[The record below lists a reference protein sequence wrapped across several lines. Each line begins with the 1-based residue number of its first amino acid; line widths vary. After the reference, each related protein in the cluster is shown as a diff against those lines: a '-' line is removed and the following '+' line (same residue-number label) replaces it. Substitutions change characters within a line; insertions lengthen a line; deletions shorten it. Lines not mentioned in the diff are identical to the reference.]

1 MSELYTLPDGW
12 EWKKLAE
19 IVKLQ
24 NGFTFKSNLFVS
36 DGLPIVRI
44 KTIKNEKIL
53 LDDVVYFNM
62 EDYGKKLDS
71 YQIKKNDILIAM
83 SGATTGKIGLY
94 ETNTISYLNQR
105 VGLFRI
111 EDSNLRSYLFYFLST
126 QIEKNLELSLGA
138 AQPNLS
144 TEQINNIMLPFPPI
158 EEQKRIV
165 TKLNNLFTQIDKSIA
180 LHQKNIDE
188 ANVFMA
194 SVLNDIFVELEEKY
208 GLKEI
213 NSLFKIKSGNFLPA
227 KNMIEDGEI
236 NVYGG
241 NGINGK
247 HNEFNLSGE
256 NIIIGRVGA
265 LCGNVRCVNDN
276 IWLTDNAFYISEYFE
291 DIDKKFLTQ
300 MLIHIDLGSSANK
313 SAQPVISYKGIS
325 EMTLPLPPLKTQ
337 QKVVLYLDEISNKM
351 ENIKQIQKEKM
362 QSLKA
367 LKASI
372 LDQAFKGEL

>member
-1 MSELYTLPDGW
+1 MT
-12 EWKKLAE
+12 KKA
-19 IVKLQ
+19 
-24 NGFTFKSNLFVS
+24 
-36 DGLPIVRI
+36 
-44 KTIKNEKIL
+44 KIL
-53 LDDVVYFNM
+53 KEKDKNKYDLKFLYF
-62 EDYGKKLDS
+62 
-71 YQIKKNDILIAM
+71 Q
-83 SGATTGKIGLY
+83 
-94 ETNTISYLNQR
+94 
-105 VGLFRI
+105 
-111 EDSNLRSYLFYFLST
+111 FLSKK
-126 QIEKNLELSLGA
+126 IESLGYSRHFKLVKEMFFA
-138 AQPNLS
+138 IPSL
-144 TEQINNIMLPFPPI
+144 

-165 TKLNNLFTQIDKSIA
+165 AKLDNLFAKIDKAIA

-194 SVLNDIFVELEEKY
+194 SVLNDVFVELEEKY

-227 KNMIEDGEI
+227 KNMVEDGEI

-291 DIDKKFLTQ
+291 EIDKNFLTQ

-313 SAQPVISYKGIS
+313 SAQPVISYKSIS
-325 EMTLPLPPLKTQ
+325 EMTIPLPPLKTQ
-337 QKVVLYLDEISNKM
+337 QKVVSYLDEISQKM
-351 ENIKQIQKEKM
+351 EILKRVQNDKM

>member
-44 KTIKNEKIL
+44 KNIKNEKIL